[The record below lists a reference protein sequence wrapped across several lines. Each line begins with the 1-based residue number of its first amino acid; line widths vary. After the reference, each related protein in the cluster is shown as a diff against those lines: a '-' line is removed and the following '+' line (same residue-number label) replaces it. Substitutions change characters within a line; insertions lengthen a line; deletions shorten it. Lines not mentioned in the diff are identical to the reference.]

1 MQIHPQFDPVIA
13 HLFGPLSVNWY
24 GLSYLLAFVMA
35 FALAAYRAS
44 RRPDW
49 SVEMVSDLVFY
60 GALGVMLGGRI
71 GYVLFYQ
78 FGKFMDNP
86 AYLFKAWEGG
96 MSFHGGFLGVML
108 AMFFFARKYNKT
120 PFQTFDFIVPCVPT
134 GLMSGRIGNF
144 VNGELWGRV
153 SDSGLSWMMGFPHA
167 AVADKSLI
175 ANKPEL
181 ASLAEPFESSQFS
194 DSLLKSSHALTDL
207 ASRQEVVQLLPRH
220 PSQLYQALGEGLIL
234 FLVLWWFSSKPRPRY
249 AVSAL
254 FLIGYGV
261 ARFTVEF
268 FRQPDFDQSLWF
280 GWMTKG
286 QLLTVPMLVA
296 GFIMMWYA
304 YKKSIYDWKKV

>member
-1 MQIHPQFDPVIA
+1 
-13 HLFGPLSVNWY
+13 
-24 GLSYLLAFVMA
+24 
-35 FALAAYRAS
+35 
-44 RRPDW
+44 
-49 SVEMVSDLVFY
+49 
-60 GALGVMLGGRI
+60 
-71 GYVLFYQ
+71 
-78 FGKFMDNP
+78 
-86 AYLFKAWEGG
+86 

-167 AVADKSLI
+167 AITDKTLI
-175 ANKPEL
+175 ANQPAL
-181 ASLAEPFESSQFS
+181 ASLAEPFKSSQFS

-296 GFIMMWYA
+296 GFVMMWYA